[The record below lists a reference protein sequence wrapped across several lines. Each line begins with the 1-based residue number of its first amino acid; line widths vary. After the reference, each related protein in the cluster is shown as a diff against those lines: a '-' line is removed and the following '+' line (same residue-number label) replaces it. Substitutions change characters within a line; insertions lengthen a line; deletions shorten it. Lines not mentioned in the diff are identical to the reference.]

1 MFNLLIFTKLMI
13 HVSSFT
19 FYYDYFSLF
28 LAHLALYYTN
38 QKQKSFM
45 IIKKSGSALSRG
57 DRHKTSRR
65 EGWSLPS

>member
-1 MFNLLIFTKLMI
+1 MI
-13 HVSSFT
+13 NHFSFT

-45 IIKKSGSALSRG
+45 ILKKAAATWR
-57 DRHKTSRR
+57 
-65 EGWSLPS
+65 WSWIEINRKE